1 MKIFKPAWVSHGH
14 PKDEKIESCA
24 IFSVDIHPDSSR
36 FATGG
41 QGEDSGRVV
50 IWNMAPIL
58 SEAKEVD
65 SRVPLMLC
73 TLDNHLACVN
83 AVRWS
88 NSGRYLASGGDDKL
102 IMIWTISKSQ
112 GSTIFGGKGKVNI
125 EHWKCSHTLHGHT
138 GDVLDIAWS
147 PQDAWLATASVDNN
161 IIIWNVERFPE
172 VVTVLRGHT
181 GLVKGVTWDPV
192 GKYLSSQGDDR
203 TLRIWR
209 TADWQSEAVIE
220 EPFKQCA
227 GSTIMLRCAWSPDG
241 QYIVSAHSLNNGGPT
256 AQVIERDGWSCD
268 KDYVGHRKA
277 VTAVRFIP
285 NLVKRKCGLGNHQ
298 KTRHLSVL
306 AIGSRDHGV
315 SVWLGGYPRPLVV
328 IEDLFSSTVL
338 DLAWSP
344 NGLALLA
351 CSYDGTLACFLFTQS
366 EIGLP
371 ISGSERNELYEK
383 MYGTCVKLNT
393 SLGPTGG
400 GVGNLLIENCELL
413 PEAELKTVSK
423 RKDQE
428 REKSV
433 VKNEVTKEPP
443 NGREE
448 VKQVSI
454 PVVDIDRSRESVP
467 DEVLENGVLVRTS
480 SSSCKS
486 YPSPTRKQIE
496 TRTSDGRRRITP
508 IYIPPTPDTCDGP
521 APFGSEAVLQ
531 TGDRKTSRF
540 SSSSGIVIE
549 RHTDI
554 TVPPSVT
561 QPTTIVSQPV
571 NSGSVFV
578 TSTPTKE
585 SSQPVSIKPSLKRTS
600 DCQSTR
606 EPHTQLSKRQ
616 RLDDLESVVP
626 KMCQVE
632 KEEIV
637 TVVKGDVGSIN
648 LPAMSI
654 QSLHEFN
661 VSPGTQLIIDN
672 KAYNLPK
679 GTIVCVKLRKNGIV
693 IWEHVFGYKIVGAS
707 TSDKLVALALLDT
720 SVYVLDIQKGTF
732 KTPTLYL
739 GALVTHIVLNNSGY
753 LMVITSI
760 GECYVWNVNTHTAIL
775 SKVSL
780 APLFSQCSMDKKHT
794 DTTSI
799 RIKYGTLSDEGI
811 PMIALTTGKAFVY
824 SQAFQ
829 CWSLV
834 VDNNSGVVKNM
845 SQQIKLANSSRVNL
859 PLNTLHA
866 SCQNNSRAL
875 SIHNS
880 EVSPLCTQ
888 SLLESQLNACIT
900 LGSPSEY
907 RQWLLTS
914 VHYYLQ
920 AGAEHRLRCLC
931 EDLLGPSHGF
941 ASLSSTW
948 DPNIM
953 GLDKHS
959 LLDEILTEVGKSIH
973 CQRLYT
979 EFRDQLTH
987 LQAMASK
994 RKPGS
999 EPIKSTY
1006 TRSYSANI
1014 ANIANSVATT
1024 GSYSPYIANMTNS
1037 VTTTGGYS
1045 PNITNLIDSVPTK
1058 TNITSG
1064 AYSTNISNTP
1074 NPMDISGVSSNT
1086 AKIPGTVGTTGE
1098 LTGSTVHPGVLEDH
1112 MSTVSA
1118 PTGDGSRNDVDGSR
1132 NDVDGSRNDTSVMEV
1147 DSVPQVQNIADTT
1160 KIVGPLGDNVTKT
1173 IGPSVETIATSAK
1186 IIAPNA
1192 VIDGGFI
1199 APNVTSIVEQGT
1211 SAVSEAMEIGESV
1224 TPDGAKSQT
1233 QITETSAVETNGK
1246 SIVEEKTAVR
1256 TNTGS
1261 KVDEETAVR
1270 TNTKI
1275 EGTTSVN
1282 TSVMAMDVSKDVVVS
1297 SEKDTTIGKPTET
1310 NAGVN
1315 KESKLV
1321 SLPAE
1326 TANVNIVKEAN
1337 RLGGENRQPA
1347 VETGIV
1353 QDKLDKPTSKE
1364 IEDASSAKSNEKL
1377 PSQSVSKPLEE
1388 VNIKSNC
1395 HITAISDGQNK
1406 TNPISTSVTGK
1417 PEDIRKPTDLNIP
1430 TRITS
1435 SGSSSKSST
1444 TTPIESVPKTL
1455 PAQSEK
1461 VIPKETPQVTPNT
1474 LPFQQTSKVSQPL
1487 GPKPI
1492 QVSHTLGS
1500 KPAEQNF
1507 KVSQPIGSKLAEF
1520 QPLGSK
1526 TLEPLGSKAVQIIP
1540 FSSKPTQILPISSKP
1555 SQGSQT
1561 SDDN

>member
-112 GSTIFGGKGKVNI
+112 GSTIFGGK
-125 EHWKCSHTLHGHT
+125 
-138 GDVLDIAWS
+138 
-147 PQDAWLATASVDNN
+147 
-161 IIIWNVERFPE
+161 E

-400 GVGNLLIENCELL
+400 GAGNLLIENCELL
-413 PEAELKTVSK
+413 PEAELKTVSS

-428 REKSV
+428 REKSA
-433 VKNEVTKEPP
+433 VKNDVTKEPP

-448 VKQVSI
+448 VKQVST

-540 SSSSGIVIE
+540 SSSSSIVIE

-648 LPAMSI
+648 LLPPMSI

-732 KTPTLYL
+732 KIPTLYL

-760 GECYVWNVNTHTAIL
+760 
-775 SKVSL
+775 
-780 APLFSQCSMDKKHT
+780 

-845 SQQIKLANSSRVNL
+845 SQQIKL
-859 PLNTLHA
+859 
-866 SCQNNSRAL
+866 SRAL

-941 ASLSSTW
+941 ALLSSTW
-948 DPNIM
+948 DPKIM

-1024 GSYSPYIANMTNS
+1024 GSYSPNIANIANSVTTTGAYSPNIATMGNSVATIGAYSPNVANMTNS

-1045 PNITNLIDSVPTK
+1045 PNITNLMDSVPTK

-1074 NPMDISGVSSNT
+1074 NPMDISGVSSKT

-1098 LTGSTVHPGVLEDH
+1098 LTGSTVHPGMLGDH

-1132 NDVDGSRNDTSVMEV
+1132 NDTSVMEV
-1147 DSVPQVQNIADTT
+1147 DSVPQAQNIADTT

-1173 IGPSVETIATSAK
+1173 IGPSVETIATSAT

-1192 VIDGGFI
+1192 VIDGRFI

-1224 TPDGAKSQT
+1224 TPDEARSQT

-1246 SIVEEKTAVR
+1246 SIVEEKTAVG

-1337 RLGGENRQPA
+1337 RLGRENRQPA

-1377 PSQSVSKPLEE
+1377 PSQCVSKPLEE
-1388 VNIKSNC
+1388 VNIKSNS

-1430 TRITS
+1430 TRTS
-1435 SGSSSKSST
+1435 SGNLSGSSTKSST

-1474 LPFQQTSKVSQPL
+1474 LPFQQTSKVSQL
-1487 GPKPI
+1487 LDPKPI
-1492 QVSHTLGS
+1492 QVSQTLGS

-1526 TLEPLGSKAVQIIP
+1526 TPEPLGSKPVQIIP

-1561 SDDN
+1561 SDDNYETVKTAKNVDSSAQT